1 MIRGGPKLWRESDK
15 EHFVPAGTGKMGMIV
30 FLVSVGMLF
39 GATVVGYIV
48 VRYSTDNWSIT
59 PEGPGLP
66 VILWFN
72 TALLIASSV
81 PLYRALV
88 SVRRDDASGLRHG
101 LLYAT
106 LLGTLFL
113 IGQVVAWVQM
123 LSGID
128 AAQLKTQSV
137 FTFCMLTVTHALH
150 VVGGLVALVMV
161 TRRAF
166 KGRYGSFFHPG
177 VVYVNMYWHFLTG
190 VWLVLFAVLLVFS
203 GGGSAAA

>member
-1 MIRGGPKLWRESDK
+1 MIRGGPKLWRETDK

-48 VRYSTDNWSIT
+48 VRYTTDNWSIT
-59 PEGPGLP
+59 PEGPGIP

-72 TALLIASSV
+72 TAVLIGSSV

-88 SVRRDDASGLRHG
+88 CVRHDDESGLRHG

-106 LLGTLFL
+106 ILGGLFL
-113 IGQVVAWVQM
+113 VGQVVAWAQM
-123 LSGID
+123 LTGID
-128 AAQLKTQSV
+128 AEQLRTQSV

-150 VVGGLVALVMV
+150 VIGGLVALGVV

-177 VVYVNMYWHFLTG
+177 VVYTNMYWHFLTV
-190 VWLVLFAVLLVFS
+190 VWLVLFAVLMIFS
-203 GGGSAAA
+203 GGGSATA